1 MAHREV
7 DQTRRVNSGDRGC
20 ARGNGRSPAAAD
32 PANKHTQTVTN
43 SCGTV
48 TFQVGTHNLINWF
61 TLDSSVFVGL
71 GFNFIV
77 DGEIEASNPPPPGQ
91 AGRLESCDFIV
102 VDEEGLSRISRS
114 SAFARRGRDD
124 ARG

>member
-1 MAHREV
+1 MPEV
-7 DQTRRVNSGDRGC
+7 ER
-20 ARGNGRSPAAAD
+20 
-32 PANKHTQTVTN
+32 
-43 SCGTV
+43 TV

-102 VDEEGLSRISRS
+102 VDEEGIVSNFQIVGFRTPRSR
-114 SAFARRGRDD
+114 
-124 ARG
+124 

>member
-1 MAHREV
+1 MWHIGKS
-7 DQTRRVNSGDRGC
+7 TRRAALTLAIAGALAATAV
-20 ARGNGRSPAAAD
+20 APAAAD

-48 TFQVGTHNLINWF
+48 TFQIGTHNLINWF

-102 VDEEGLSRISRS
+102 VDEEGIVSNFQIVGFRTPRSR
-114 SAFARRGRDD
+114 
-124 ARG
+124 

>member
-1 MAHREV
+1 MWHIGKS
-7 DQTRRVNSGDRGC
+7 TRRAALTLAIAGALAATAV
-20 ARGNGRSPAAAD
+20 APAAAD
-32 PANKHTQTVTN
+32 PANKHTRTVTN

-102 VDEEGLSRISRS
+102 DDGVHVSNFQIVGFRTPRSR
-114 SAFARRGRDD
+114 
-124 ARG
+124 